1 MSRQRLAAAIVALAT
16 VAACTAKEGP
26 KTPLARRAG
35 LPMVDT
41 SPAAIA
47 NNPHTVLPPAAKAAL
62 DSGNADYRAHRYDAA
77 LAAYRRASA
86 LAPAHGAPYY
96 GIYMAASALGQKALA
111 DSALKAFSA
120 RTAESGE
127 ILSDS
132 LMKHAHED
140 TARRS

>member
-1 MSRQRLAAAIVALAT
+1 MRAERCAAALVALAI
-16 VAACTAKEGP
+16 AACTAKEGP
-26 KTPLARRAG
+26 KTPLTRRPG
-35 LPMVDT
+35 LPTVDT
-41 SPAAIA
+41 SPAAIR
-47 NNPHTVLPPAAKAAL
+47 NNPHTVLAPEAKAAL

-96 GIYMAASALGQKALA
+96 GIYMAASALGQKAVA

-120 RTAESGE
+120 RTVESGA

-140 TARRS
+140 TARKT